1 MEANVEQGGPSSAA
15 SASSAAPT
23 GRTLTESAE
32 PAPTQAPQH
41 LSSKLRIAIGVAI
54 AALAVA
60 CIVIGVAGN
69 EQTAVLRKATRI
81 CLECIGI
88 A

>member
-1 MEANVEQGGPSSAA
+1 MR
-15 SASSAAPT
+15 PT
-23 GRTLTESAE
+23 GRASAGPPE
-32 PAPTQAPQH
+32 RAPNHAPQH
-41 LSSKLRIAIGVAI
+41 LNAKVRIAIGVAI
-54 AALAVA
+54 AALAIA
-60 CIVIGVAGN
+60 CIVIGIAGN

>member
-1 MEANVEQGGPSSAA
+1 MGANVEQGGPEPARHSAERT
-15 SASSAAPT
+15 SA
-23 GRTLTESAE
+23 GSAE

-41 LSSKLRIAIGVAI
+41 LSSKVRIAIGVAI
-54 AALAVA
+54 AALAIA